1 MKFDKWFD
9 AISLKNKNIYYKL
22 TIIFCLFFLFPVF
35 GFLYFVLKYDILYD
49 EDIRFFFLGFLIF
62 SFTGFNIL
70 KKFFDKVT
78 DISKSIS
85 NSSVTK
91 YSGTGLKK
99 ETNELNGIIK
109 SFTAIENQFT
119 TIFKQLEKKNSEI
132 SILKEM
138 SDLCYVTFDPE
149 EILYVTLERALILT
163 NSEMGSI
170 LILKKTEPKSFVV
183 KTSIGLGKHVKIGD
197 KIDFETSIAKYAVIN
212 KSPLVIEDIE
222 KDNRF
227 GRKNRSQYSTK
238 SFVCMPIKTSR
249 EIVGVLTIS
258 RNKEDKPFTNEDVEA
273 LTPLLSNAAFTY
285 ENLRLI
291 KKNKLGN
298 RYLKSIDKIF
308 KTINSSIRDS
318 ELLQAV
324 LDEIQEVV
332 PFDFAIVI
340 TIDENRTDHITITEL
355 LGTKSANISK
365 GDSYIFKDSII
376 DKVIKREAS
385 MIVEISDTCSQKIE
399 KELFLN
405 QGCKTFFLIPL
416 KMEGVIKGILAIGAR
431 KPNIFYTTQN
441 FLEWMANGLSLAIS
455 RNNLIA
461 AVAKRN
467 REMDTIKQIGSA
479 LASSTFDIDQVL
491 NYTMDMIR
499 EVMNVEAGSLFFVE
513 EDELVLKVEFSIEN
527 IESLKN
533 YRLKIGKGI
542 AGYAASRGESIF
554 ANDVQNSQNFYSQAD
569 KLTGSKTRSVLCVPI
584 ISQGKVIG
592 VIEVLNK
599 IKGDF
604 GSSDKDLLHSI
615 ASSVSIAIENAR
627 LYNETVF
634 MAEHERGIRRI
645 FQKFVPKEILDKIL
659 HGSETGKD
667 LVEEFKTITLLNID
681 IRGFSKI
688 ARKIGPQKTVSLL
701 NGFFS
706 VMGGIVFKHHG
717 IVDKYIGDGFL
728 SLFGAPVSSAMDA
741 DNAVTAA
748 LEMKESLKDLN
759 IVFVKEL
766 GISLNIGISIHTG
779 EIVVGNIGF
788 DMKMDYTVIGDSAN
802 EVFRMQALTKVIPN
816 GILISEKTHRA
827 SLSRL
832 EIREAE
838 LPDDIDE
845 GLKGFKIYELLGHK
859 KD

>member
-9 AISLKNKNIYYKL
+9 AISLRNKNIYYNL
-22 TIIFCLFFLFPVF
+22 TIIFYLFFLFPVF
-35 GFLYFVLKYDILYD
+35 SFLYFALKYNLLYD
-49 EDIRFFFLGFLIF
+49 EYIRFFFLGFLIF

-70 KKFFDKVT
+70 RKLFDKVT

-91 YSGTGLKK
+91 YSETQLKK
-99 ETNELNGIIK
+99 ETNELNGIVK
-109 SFTAIENQFT
+109 SFTAIEKQFT
-119 TIFKQLEKKNSEI
+119 TTFKQLEKKASEI
-132 SILKEM
+132 SILKEL
-138 SDLCYVTFDPE
+138 SELCYVTFDPE
-149 EILYVTLERALILT
+149 EILYVTLERSLVLT
-163 NSEMGSI
+163 NSVMGSI
-170 LILKKTEPKSFVV
+170 LILEKPEPKSFVV

-227 GRKNRSQYSTK
+227 GRRNRSQYGTK

-258 RNKEDKPFTNEDVEA
+258 RNKEDKPFSNEDVEA

-291 KKNKLGN
+291 KENELKT
-298 RYLKSIDKIF
+298 RYMKSIDKIF
-308 KTINSSIRDS
+308 KTINSSVRDS
-318 ELLQAV
+318 ELLHAV
-324 LDEIQEVV
+324 LGEIQEVV
-332 PFDFAIVI
+332 PFDFAMLM
-340 TIDENRTDHITITEL
+340 TIDENRTDHITLTEL
-355 LGTKSANISK
+355 MGSKSANISK
-365 GDSYIFKDSII
+365 GDNYLFKDSII
-376 DKVIKREAS
+376 DKVIKRETS
-385 MIVEISDTCSQKIE
+385 MIVEISDTSSQKIE

-405 QGCKTFFLIPL
+405 QGCKACFLIPL
-416 KMEGVIKGILAIGAR
+416 KMEGGIKGVLAMGAQKPDIFYDAR
-431 KPNIFYTTQN
+431 KFI
-441 FLEWMANGLSLAIS
+441 EWITNGITLAIS
-455 RNNLIA
+455 RNNLTA
-461 AVAKRN
+461 AVIKRN
-467 REMDTIKQIGSA
+467 QEMETLKQIGSA

-491 NYTMDMIR
+491 KYTMDMIR
-499 EVMNVEAGSLFFVE
+499 EIMNVEAGSLFFVE
-513 EDELVLKVEFSIEN
+513 SDELEFKVAFNVED
-527 IESLKN
+527 IESLKDH
-533 YRLKIGKGI
+533 RIKIGRGI
-542 AGYAASRGESIF
+542 AGYAASRGKSIVV
-554 ANDVQNSQNFYSQAD
+554 NDLQNSRHLYSLANEF
-569 KLTGSKTRSVLCVPI
+569 TEFKTRSALCVPM

-592 VIEVLNK
+592 VIEVINK

-604 GSSDKDLLHSI
+604 TSSDEDLLQSI

-627 LYNETVF
+627 LYNETVS
-634 MAEHERGIRRI
+634 MAEHERSIRRI
-645 FQKFVPKEILDKIL
+645 FQKFVPKQILDKIL
-659 HGSETGKD
+659 YDTGTGKD
-667 LVEEFKTITLLNID
+667 VIEEFKTITLLNID

-717 IVDKYIGDGFL
+717 IVDKYLGDGFL
-728 SLFGAPVSSAMDA
+728 ALFGAPVSSIRDA
-741 DNAVTAA
+741 DNAVAAA

-759 IVFVKEL
+759 KFFVKEF
-766 GISLNIGISIHTG
+766 GISVNIGISIHTG
-779 EIVVGNIGF
+779 EIVVGNFGF

-802 EVFRMQALTKVIPN
+802 HVFRMQALTKVIPN
-816 GILISEKTHRA
+816 GILISEKTRRA

-832 EIREAE
+832 EIRETE